1 MKKILTFVFIISMT
15 TNLLAKETDKTK
27 EMSNEDV
34 DKWFKEYMTLDAKE
48 KKLDNKIV
56 KLDKEEKKL
65 DKLNNTLDEL
75 TNMVDIKK

>member
-1 MKKILTFVFIISMT
+1 MKKFLTFVFIISMT

-34 DKWFKEYMTLDAKE
+34 DKWFKEYMKLEDET
-48 KKLDNKIV
+48 KKLKAEN
-56 KLDKEEKKL
+56 KKL
-65 DKLNNTLDEL
+65 DKLNKTLDEL